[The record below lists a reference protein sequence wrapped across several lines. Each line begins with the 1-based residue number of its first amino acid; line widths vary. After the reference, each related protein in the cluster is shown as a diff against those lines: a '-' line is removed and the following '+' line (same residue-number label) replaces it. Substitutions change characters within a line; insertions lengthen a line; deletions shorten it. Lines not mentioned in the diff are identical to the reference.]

1 MILGF
6 DARLANAEKRAGVG
20 HYTAE
25 LLRALA
31 PHMEEDM
38 LRLYLD
44 AAPVPEFPL
53 STKQAEIC
61 VLPKRRFWT
70 HRMLGREL
78 RQRPPDVFF
87 SPVTQLPLFC
97 PCPAIVVVHDLAFFD
112 FGGHFTFR
120 QRHIARLQAGYVA
133 RHATHLIADSQA
145 TLQDIQR
152 LLHVPEHRVTVAPL
166 GCSAHFRRASEET
179 VQGIRARYQLPDKFI
194 LYVGRLQP
202 RKNIARLIEAFARV
216 IQRRDDL
223 PHHLVLAGD
232 KGWMEGPIY
241 HAARGSSAR
250 DRIHFLGYVPEADLP
265 GLMSAAEVLGL
276 VSLWE
281 GFGLPVVEAMACGTA
296 VITSNC
302 SSLPEVAGNAAA
314 LVNPYDVDDIAR
326 ALERVIVDNEYHKEL
341 QQRGLVQAARF
352 TWDST
357 ARIVMEAIRSVLP
370 KT

>member
-1 MILGF
+1 MILGI

-20 HYTAE
+20 HYTVE

-31 PHMEEDM
+31 PHMGEDV

-44 AAPVPEFPL
+44 AAPIPEFPL
-53 STKQAEIC
+53 SQEQAGIC
-61 VLPKRRFWT
+61 VLPKTRFWT
-70 HRMLGREL
+70 HRALGREL
-78 RQRPPDVFF
+78 RRRPPDVFF

-97 PCPAIVVVHDLAFFD
+97 PCPAIVAVHDLAFFD

-145 TLQDIQR
+145 TVQDIQR
-152 LLHVPEHRVTVAPL
+152 LLHVPGHRVTVAPL
-166 GCSAHFRRASEET
+166 GCSARFRRVSEET
-179 VQGIRARYQLPDKFI
+179 VRDLRARYTLPDKFI

-202 RKNIARLIEAFARV
+202 RKNIARLIGAFAQT
-216 IQRRDDL
+216 IQKRPDL

-232 KGWMEGPIY
+232 KGWMEGPIFE
-241 HAARGSSAR
+241 AAKASSAQN
-250 DRIHFLGYVPEADLP
+250 RIRFLEYVPEEDLP
-265 GLMSAAEVLGL
+265 GLISAADALAL

-302 SSLPEVAGNAAA
+302 SSLPEVAGEAAA
-314 LVNPYDVDDIAR
+314 LVNPYDVEEIGK
-326 ALERVIVDNEYHKEL
+326 ALERVITDDDYRMDL
-341 QQRGLVQAARF
+341 QRRGLVQAARF

-357 ARIVMEAIRSVLP
+357 AQIFMSAVRELIQRV
-370 KT
+370 